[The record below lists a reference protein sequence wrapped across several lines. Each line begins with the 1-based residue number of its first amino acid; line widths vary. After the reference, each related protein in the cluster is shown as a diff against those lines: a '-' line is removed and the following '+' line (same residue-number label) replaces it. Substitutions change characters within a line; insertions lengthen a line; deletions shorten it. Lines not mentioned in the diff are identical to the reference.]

1 MEMQKS
7 LRTTALALS
16 LLALPL
22 LALPSPTLAQ
32 QGGTLAGGERLYPF
46 TDLPGVTTPE
56 ENSAARSSDVV
67 CSQSYD
73 DTEPRRWGEFRPPIY
88 TCTQDGRTFTS
99 RNPPVSRERDLRG
112 IGW

>member
-1 MEMQKS
+1 MLS
-7 LRTTALALS
+7 AVRISALALT
-16 LLALPL
+16 LLALS
-22 LALPSPTLAQ
+22 SPTFAQ
-32 QGGTLAGGERLYPF
+32 QAGGFAGGERLYPF

-73 DTEPRRWGEFRPPIY
+73 DGEPRRWGEFRQPVY
-88 TCTQDGRTFTS
+88 TCTQNGRTFTS
-99 RNPPVSRERDLRG
+99 KNPPLSRERDLRG